1 MIKCN
6 KINNAEMKT
15 LQTFPILDQY
25 SNYMLAALGRSELTV
40 KEYSFHFDGVEGDV
54 TFQLNYGRGRIPHQE
69 QEHGDFLEDEA

>member
-40 KEYSFHFDGVEGDV
+40 KEYSYDIICFARFYMQD
-54 TFQLNYGRGRIPHQE
+54 
-69 QEHGDFLEDEA
+69 HGLVPADTPF